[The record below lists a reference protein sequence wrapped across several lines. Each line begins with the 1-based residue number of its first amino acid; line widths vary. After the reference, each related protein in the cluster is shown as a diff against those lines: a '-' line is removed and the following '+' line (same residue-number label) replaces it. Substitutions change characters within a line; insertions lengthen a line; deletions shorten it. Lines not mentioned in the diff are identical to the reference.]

1 MLEDAG
7 LVISG
12 RNPKRDLVEI
22 IEVPNHP
29 YFVACQFHPEFNS
42 RHGGMVM
49 RIGQSIDIHQLV
61 EGRKL
66 ILGGVEIPYEKG
78 LKGHSDADVL
88 LHAIIESII
97 GALGEGDIGKHFP
110 DTDDRYKGI
119 SSMILLE
126 ETYKLMNEKGYKIGN
141 VDAIIMTEQPKM
153 APHIPTMRHNIAEV
167 LHCDVT
173 QINVK
178 ATRGEK
184 LGFVGRGEGIVS
196 QAVCLLENV

>member
-1 MLEDAG
+1 
-7 LVISG
+7 
-12 RNPKRDLVEI
+12 
-22 IEVPNHP
+22 
-29 YFVACQFHPEFNS
+29 
-42 RHGGMVM
+42 M

-153 APHIPTMRHNIAEV
+153 APHIPAMRNNIAKA